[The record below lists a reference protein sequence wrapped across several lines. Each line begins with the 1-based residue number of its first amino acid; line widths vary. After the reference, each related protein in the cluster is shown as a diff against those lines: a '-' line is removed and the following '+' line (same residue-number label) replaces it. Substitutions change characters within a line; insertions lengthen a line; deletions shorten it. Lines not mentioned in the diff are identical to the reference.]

1 MNSEEVQI
9 KIVNLE
15 QRITQRVQ
23 VLSAD
28 DPQIQRLMGQL
39 EVYRIIIEESTNPKE
54 EDE

>member
-1 MNSEEVQI
+1 MSPEDTQV
-9 KIVNLE
+9 KVAALE

-39 EVYRIIIEESTNPKE
+39 EVYKIIIEESTNPKE
-54 EDE
+54 EEE